1 MGAKG
6 TPMSRLTPEEQITR
20 AAQQKAKAEETI
32 RRAQKALRD
41 TERKKDTRRKILLG
55 AALLD
60 AAERNEGVARFL
72 ASVVGRLER
81 PTDQAAFEGFE
92 LPRPKG
98 SR

>member
-1 MGAKG
+1 M
-6 TPMSRLTPEEQITR
+6 PRLTPEQQIIR
-20 AAQQKAKAEETI
+20 AAQKKAKAEETI
-32 RRAQKALRD
+32 RRAQKDLRE
-41 TERKKDTRRKILLG
+41 TERKKDTRRKVILG

-60 AAERNEGVARFL
+60 SAHRNDAAARFL

-81 PTDQAAFEGFE
+81 PADRAVFDGFE

>member
-1 MGAKG
+1 M
-6 TPMSRLTPEEQITR
+6 PRLTPEERITR

-41 TERKKDTRRKILLG
+41 TERKKDTRRKIILG

-60 AAERNEGVARFL
+60 AAERNENVARFL
-72 ASVVGRLER
+72 VSIVDRLER
-81 PTDQAAFEGFE
+81 PADQAVFDGFE

-98 SR
+98 AS

>member
-6 TPMSRLTPEEQITR
+6 TPMPRLTPEEQITR

-41 TERKKDTRRKILLG
+41 TERKKDTRRKVILG

-60 AAERNEGVARFL
+60 AAERNENVARFL
-72 ASVVGRLER
+72 ASIVIRLER
-81 PTDQAAFEGFE
+81 PADRAVFDRFD
-92 LPRPKG
+92 LPRPKD
-98 SR
+98 

>member
-1 MGAKG
+1 M
-6 TPMSRLTPEEQITR
+6 PRLTPEEQIAR
-20 AAQQKAKAEETI
+20 AAQKKAKAEETI

-41 TERKKDTRRKILLG
+41 TERKKDTRRKIILG

-60 AAERNEGVARFL
+60 AADRNESVSRFL
-72 ASVVGRLER
+72 ASIVDRLER

-92 LPRPKG
+92 LPRPKR

>member
-1 MGAKG
+1 M
-6 TPMSRLTPEEQITR
+6 PRLTPEEQITR

-41 TERKKDTRRKILLG
+41 TERKKDTRRKIILG

-60 AAERNEGVARFL
+60 AATRNDGAARFL
-72 ASVVGRLER
+72 ASVVDRLER

-92 LPRPKG
+92 LPRPNG
-98 SR
+98 AS

>member
-1 MGAKG
+1 
-6 TPMSRLTPEEQITR
+6 MSRLTPEEQILR

-41 TERKKDTRRKILLG
+41 TERKRDTRRKIILG

-81 PTDQAAFEGFE
+81 PIDQAVFEGFE

-98 SR
+98 AS